1 MVKTWHFHC
10 SGPRSTPGQGSKI
23 PKATLHDQKNLLKEL
38 KEDTEEFK
46 KIMYEQNGNINK
58 ELENLRRNQK

>member
-1 MVKTWHFHC
+1 MVRLHAFSARC
-10 SGPRSTPGQGSKI
+10 MGSIPGLETKI
-23 PKATLHDQKNLLKEL
+23 PKATWHDQKNLLKEL